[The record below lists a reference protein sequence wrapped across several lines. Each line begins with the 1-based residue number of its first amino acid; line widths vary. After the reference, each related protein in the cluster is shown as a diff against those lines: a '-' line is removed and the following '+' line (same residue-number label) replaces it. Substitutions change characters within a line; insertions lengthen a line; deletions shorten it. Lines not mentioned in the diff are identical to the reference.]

1 MASTIFVQ
9 QFVFMFL
16 MNLIKVLHT
25 AVRHIVEYLSDWS
38 LSQSHSL
45 RLQLGLL
52 GGYSSSL
59 GFICQYIGI

>member
-1 MASTIFVQ
+1 MASPIFVQ

-25 AVRHIVEYLSDWS
+25 AVRQIVEYLSDWS

-52 GGYSSSL
+52 G
-59 GFICQYIGI
+59 